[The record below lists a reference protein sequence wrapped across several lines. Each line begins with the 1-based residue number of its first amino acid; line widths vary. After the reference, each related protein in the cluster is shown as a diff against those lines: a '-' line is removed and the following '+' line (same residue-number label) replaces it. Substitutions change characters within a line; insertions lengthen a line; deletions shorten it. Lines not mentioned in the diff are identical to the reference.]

1 MSRSGVRNLGL
12 LFALALP
19 AVAAA
24 QDVKAGA
31 TPSAA
36 VEEFMHA
43 VADSNLTRMAQLFG
57 NAKGASA
64 RTHQPANYE
73 KRMVATQLF
82 LRGVQVRTLGDVPT
96 EKGGMR
102 AITTQLAHNGCTVT
116 LSVNV
121 VRAREGWLVHD
132 FDLERAAQV
141 NRPCDTSKRPG
152 NRPE

>member
-1 MSRSGVRNLGL
+1 MSCSGVRTVGL
-12 LFALALP
+12 LLALALP
-19 AVAAA
+19 SVAAA
-24 QDVKAGA
+24 QDVKAAA

-36 VEEFMHA
+36 VQEFMRA

-64 RTHQPANYE
+64 RTHQPVNYE
-73 KRMVATQLF
+73 KRMVTTQLF
-82 LRGVQVRTLGDVPT
+82 LRGVQARTLGDVPT

-102 AITTQLAHNGCTVT
+102 SITTQLAHNGCTVT

-121 VRAREGWLVHD
+121 VHAKEGWLVHD
-132 FDLERAAQV
+132 FDLDRAAQV

-152 NRPE
+152 NSPE